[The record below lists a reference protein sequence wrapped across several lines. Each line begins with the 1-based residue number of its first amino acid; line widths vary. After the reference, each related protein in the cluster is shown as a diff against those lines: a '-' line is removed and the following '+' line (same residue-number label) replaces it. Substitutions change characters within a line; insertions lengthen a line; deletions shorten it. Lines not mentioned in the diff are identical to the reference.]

1 MRKEF
6 LKLMAIAVLFS
17 AMQITVNAQELSQ
30 YDSQVA
36 QVQQLNRL
44 SQQVD
49 LVLPS
54 VAEVILKSPANESKS
69 GRLISINDRQI
80 QLEIANEI
88 SVIDVANVK
97 QIFFRGYVLLNGRK
111 VVIRGTQNINNLI
124 SLSEKLSNLK
134 LINPIEGRAQL
145 ALTSILDA
153 EKFAEDGY
161 HIVSEMSFESPEI
174 LNIKYRI
181 QD

>member
-69 GRLISINDRQI
+69 GRLISIDDRQI

-88 SVIDVANVK
+88 STIDVANVK

-111 VVIRGTQNINNLI
+111 VVIRGTQNINLI

-145 ALTSILDA
+145 ALTSIVDA

-161 HIVSEMSFESPEI
+161 HIVSEISFESPEI

-181 QD
+181 QN

>member
-17 AMQITVNAQELSQ
+17 ATQITVNAQELSK
-30 YDSQVA
+30 YDSQLA

-44 SQQVD
+44 SKQVD
-49 LVLPS
+49 LVFPS
-54 VAEVILKSPANESKS
+54 VAEVILNSPANESKS
-69 GRLISINDRQI
+69 GRLISIDDLQI
-80 QLEIANEI
+80 QLEIAHEI
-88 SVIDVANVK
+88 ISIDVTNVK
-97 QIFFRGYVLLNGRK
+97 HIFFRGYVLLNGRK
-111 VVIRGTQNINNLI
+111 VVIRGTQNIDLI

-134 LINPIEGRAQL
+134 FINPVEGKARL
-145 ALTSILDA
+145 VLTSIVDA

-181 QD
+181 QN

>member
-17 AMQITVNAQELSQ
+17 AMQITVNAQELSK

-44 SQQVD
+44 SKQVE

-54 VAEVILKSPANESKS
+54 VAEVILNSPANESKS
-69 GRLISINDRQI
+69 GRLISIDNRQI
-80 QLEIANEI
+80 QLEIAHEI
-88 SVIDVANVK
+88 TSIDVENVK

-111 VVIRGTQNINNLI
+111 VVIRGTQNINLI

-145 ALTSILDA
+145 ALTSIPDA

-161 HIVSEMSFESPEI
+161 YIVNEMSFESPEI

-181 QD
+181 QN